1 MAIKMAMEITKR
13 TGGRKW
19 ARGAAKIVIRGIL
32 AEAREAGASA
42 VDVVIGGGGRGVDIQ
57 LGK

>member
-1 MAIKMAMEITKR
+1 MAMEITKR